1 MKQKRMKTAEESLTQ
16 NLLDA
21 GCGPDQVQ
29 QFFMLREAGDING
42 QMKLLR
48 RQRENLLD
56 EVHVGQKRIDCLDY
70 LVYQMGKGSMV

>member
-1 MKQKRMKTAEESLTQ
+1 MKSKQMKTTEESLAQ

-21 GCGPDQVQ
+21 GCDPEQVQ
-29 QFFMLREAGDING
+29 QFFMLRDAGDVNG

-48 RQRENLLD
+48 LQRESLLD

-70 LVYQMGKGSMV
+70 LVYQIGKESTV